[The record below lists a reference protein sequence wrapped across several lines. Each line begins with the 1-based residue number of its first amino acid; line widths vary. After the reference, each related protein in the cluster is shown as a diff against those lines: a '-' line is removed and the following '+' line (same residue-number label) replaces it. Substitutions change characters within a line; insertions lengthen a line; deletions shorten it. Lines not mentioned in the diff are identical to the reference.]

1 MANTRGR
8 NPQDRKVS
16 SLSRDRFFQFENP
29 GRTLTSTNTKEST
42 DIPAN
47 LMQLLKR
54 KATAQNRNFQLMQ
67 LRGLDHWRIKM

>member
-8 NPQDRKVS
+8 NPQDRKVF
-16 SLSRDRFFQFENP
+16 SLSKEVIAQFENP
-29 GRTLTSTNTKEST
+29 GRILTSTNTKEST

-67 LRGLDHWRIKM
+67 LRGLDHCRIKM